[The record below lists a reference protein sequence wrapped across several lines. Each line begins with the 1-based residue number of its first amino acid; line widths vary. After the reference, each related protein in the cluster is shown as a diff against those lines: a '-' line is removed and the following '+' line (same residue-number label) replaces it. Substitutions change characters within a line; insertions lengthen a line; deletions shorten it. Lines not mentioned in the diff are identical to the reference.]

1 MYLKTYL
8 IHHIGR
14 SIESD
19 LQQLQCSPRHIP
31 LILNLVRLLKI
42 NVTFQIRTNMTHL
55 APSLHR
61 EFSMSINEASVK
73 TALDRSSLFSLQTF
87 DSSILLIICPDF
99 CIKSRCTI
107 SRVSRRF

>member
-8 IHHIGR
+8 IHHIDR

-42 NVTFQIRTNMTHL
+42 IVRCQIGTNMTHL

-61 EFSMSINEASVK
+61 DFHMSQCKDGA
-73 TALDRSSLFSLQTF
+73 T
-87 DSSILLIICPDF
+87 
-99 CIKSRCTI
+99 
-107 SRVSRRF
+107 